1 MYFLDSCICIDFM
14 RGKMPNVRD
23 FLYKSDPKLFGIPA
37 IVEAELLTGA
47 ARSAKPYQNRFIVE
61 TFLEPFASISFDSRC
76 AIEYARIRAYLER
89 KGLKI
94 GANDMLIAATALAN
108 GAVLATDNIKEF
120 ERVPG
125 LLCENW
131 YEVDFQ

>member
-14 RGKMPNVRD
+14 RGRMPNVRN
-23 FLYKSDPKLFGIPA
+23 FLQRSDPKLFGIPS

-47 ARSAKPYQNRFIVE
+47 ARSSKPFQNRFIVE
-61 TFLEPFASISFDSRC
+61 TFLEPFKKIPFDSHC
-76 AIEYARIRAYLER
+76 AIEYARIRAHLENE
-89 KGLKI
+89 GMKI
-94 GANDMLIAATALAN
+94 GANNMLIAATALAN
-108 GAVLATDNIKEF
+108 GAVLATNNINEF

-125 LLCENW
+125 LSCESW

>member
-14 RGKMPNVRD
+14 HGKMPNVRD
-23 FLYKSDPKLFGIPA
+23 FLHKSDPKLFGIPT

-47 ARSAKPYQNRFIVE
+47 ARSAKPHQNRFIVE
-61 TFLEPFASISFDSRC
+61 TFLEPFASIPFDSRC
-76 AIEYARIRAYLER
+76 AIEYAHIRAYL
-89 KGLKI
+89 KGKGI
-94 GANDMLIAATALAN
+94 KMSASEMLIAATALAN
-108 GAVLATDNIKEF
+108 GAVLATNNIKEF

-125 LLCENW
+125 LLCESW